1 MSGFENELLKA
12 ANFSPL
18 SLQVPDA
25 WCGHLPF
32 AAWLIKRIKP
42 ETFVELGTHTG
53 NSFFAFC
60 QAASESQLA
69 TKCYAVDTWQGDEHA
84 GAYGDEIFHQ
94 VSTHQQKHYSGF
106 SRLMRMTFDE
116 ATTYFPDASIDLLH
130 IDGLHTYEAVKHD
143 FESWLPKLAPGAIV
157 LFHDTNVR
165 ERDFGVWKL
174 WTELQSVYP
183 NNLEFTH
190 SNGLGVLQLNN
201 APEEKKLPWLDSGY
215 QERKQL
221 TDYFSALG
229 AKQTDRLSLEQHKLE
244 LAYLRQTAAEFEQ
257 QLAELQQTLSEKD
270 AYFKKLENEFRS
282 KSQYLAELEQH
293 YRNLEQRFQKVE
305 TDARDA
311 IQQKSTH
318 ISDLE
323 STLRQ
328 QAENLEQLKREIKN
342 PFLLIKRKIVQ
353 SLAPKS

>member
-18 SLQVPDA
+18 SLQLPDA

-32 AAWLIKRIKP
+32 AAWLIKSFKP
-42 ETFVELGTHTG
+42 KTFVELGTHTG

-60 QAASESQLA
+60 QAAIESQLA

-84 GAYGDEIFHQ
+84 GVYGDEIFHQ
-94 VSTHQQKHYSGF
+94 VSTHHQEHYSGF
-106 SRLMRMTFDE
+106 ARLMRMTFDE
-116 ATTYFPDASIDLLH
+116 ATSYFSDASIDLLH

-143 FESWLPKLAPGAIV
+143 FENWLPKLAPGSIV

-174 WTELQSVYP
+174 WAELQSAYP

-201 APEEKKLPWLDSGY
+201 APEGKRLSWLGPDY
-215 QERKQL
+215 QGRRQL
-221 TDYFSALG
+221 ADYFSALG
-229 AKQTDRLSLEQHKLE
+229 AKQVDRLSLEQQKL
-244 LAYLRQTAAEFEQ
+244 QTAYFRQSAAELEQ
-257 QLAELQQTLSEKD
+257 QLTTVHQTISEKD
-270 AYFKKLENEFRS
+270 AYLKTLEDAFRA
-282 KSQYLAELEQH
+282 KSQYLSE
-293 YRNLEQRFQKVE
+293 LEQRFHKLE
-305 TDARDA
+305 AEAREA
-311 IQQKSTH
+311 IQAKSNQLLE
-318 ISDLE
+318 LE

-328 QAENLEQLKREIKN
+328 QADNLEQLKREIKN
-342 PFLLIKRKIVQ
+342 PLLLIKRKIVQ